1 MANSVKIK
9 GMTSTPKQKK
19 KKTSPTISP
28 ASRNIRVPTGH
39 LIISD
44 KYNDSRSI
52 IQLLKEQIKVV
63 IESNLGLID
72 FYPSPGCGVIHFKE
86 NDIIDT
92 TGWKEKLRK
101 LMQSPLKVIILAEKT
116 LTNNQY
122 YDQLQTS
129 AVIEFGMVLLPIHST
144 NDIASYLSSLV
155 NQATRPVYHNKFLV
169 KRKPEP
175 INQAV
180 VSTLKLLPSVG
191 ETKAR
196 LLLNRFHSIAG
207 ISHASVEELAEVIGS
222 SSAVA
227 VKKAF

>member
-52 IQLLKEQIKVV
+52 IQLLK
-63 IESNLGLID
+63 
-72 FYPSPGCGVIHFKE
+72 GCGVIHFKE